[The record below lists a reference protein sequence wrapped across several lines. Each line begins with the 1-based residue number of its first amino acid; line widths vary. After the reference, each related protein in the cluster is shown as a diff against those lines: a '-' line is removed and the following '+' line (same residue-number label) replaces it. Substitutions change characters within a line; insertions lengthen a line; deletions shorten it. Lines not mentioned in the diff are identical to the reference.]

1 MPQAPAESGTAE
13 FRRAHRISD
22 GASFKS
28 SPLRLRPR
36 TCAHT
41 ISPISGRSK
50 PRALAPVP
58 WGFYIGRAQV
68 DPDGLGV
75 SESPGAEW
83 AALLNPPSDFRSPRL
98 PRPPPGVDSMQR
110 SSEPCEMEK
119 TPPVTG
125 KRRGGS
131 RKACN
136 ECKQQKLRC
145 DIVQTPAAAC
155 SRCRRLG
162 IDCKVEQSF
171 KRISKRRR
179 NAEMEKEIAD
189 LRSRLSHPNQEQTG
203 ESHIGDD
210 LSQCSEEV
218 FARRD
223 SATIERSRPVSVPV
237 EPHPAMATP
246 LTMQR
251 DGSIPSQE
259 ENHWRLEDVSLSRA
273 RVSRLFEQ
281 YFTFYHPFLPL
292 LNPPKPAEVYLNR
305 CPLLAWTIICV
316 ASRRSPSE
324 PGLLSALSGPF
335 SRLLWSTITN
345 VPQDYRV
352 VKALCV
358 LCTWPLPTTSQ
369 RTDATFMLS
378 GLMMQIAMQLGLHR
392 PVQAEEFTTFRM
404 EVQGEA
410 LKDRLHTWVIC
421 NIVAQNVATGYGQP
435 PSTIYDWALEPASLK
450 DADYRLPDD
459 LAIRLRIEKFC
470 DRVTKALYSSKPE
483 PAEFISAEKLVVV
496 QILESELREMEVEF
510 GREIS
515 AINMIHLRA
524 AELHFRYFVFL
535 GSSARSDDLTKL
547 FIATT
552 SFLGRV
558 LDLETSPGELIGHST
573 NYILQMI
580 VSAAFA
586 LMKLLKSSFSRHI
599 DFNHGKLLF
608 NGAISAI
615 RRISVMDHDRPIRLA
630 DILAQM
636 WNATGLEPAEE
647 DTLQLKVRCRMSMSH
662 VYDTVWRWRQRF
674 RPMKSIEE
682 LQGEFYSRLLQLFDF
697 IAHSYSLVAA
707 SANQDLSGTVGPLTR
722 QQQESSLEDPSL
734 MLPAQFDEGGAFFSE
749 AGFSEVFDSLNWV
762 FEGIPD
768 SFVAPPVL

>member
-1 MPQAPAESGTAE
+1 MDLEY
-13 FRRAHRISD
+13 RN
-22 GASFKS
+22 
-28 SPLRLRPR
+28 L
-36 TCAHT
+36 
-41 ISPISGRSK
+41 
-50 PRALAPVP
+50 LAPNGP
-58 WGFYIGRAQV
+58 PLF
-68 DPDGLGV
+68 
-75 SESPGAEW
+75 
-83 AALLNPPSDFRSPRL
+83 PSDFRSPRL
-98 PRPPPGVDSMQR
+98 PRPAPGEFLQR
-110 SSEPCEMEK
+110 SPESGEMVK

-189 LRSRLSHPNQEQTG
+189 LRRKLATNPSDQEVPADG
-203 ESHIGDD
+203 HVGDD

-218 FARRD
+218 FTRRD
-223 SATIERSRPVSVPV
+223 SAAVDRPRPVSVPA
-237 EPHPAMATP
+237 EPHPSMATP

-251 DGSIPSQE
+251 DGSILSQD
-259 ENHWRLEDVSLSRA
+259 ENTPWRLEDISLSRA
-273 RVSRLFEQ
+273 RVSRLYEQ
-281 YFTFYHPFLPL
+281 YFNYYHPFLPL
-292 LNPPKPAEVYLNR
+292 LNPPKPSEVYLNR

-316 ASRRSPSE
+316 ASRRSPTE
-324 PGLLSALSGPF
+324 PGLLTALSGPF
-335 SRLLWSTITN
+335 SRLLWSTITS
-345 VPQDYRV
+345 VPHDYRV

-410 LKDRLHTWVIC
+410 MKDRLHTWVIC

-450 DADYRLPDD
+450 DADYRLPND
-459 LAIRLRIEKFC
+459 LTIRLRIEKFC

-483 PAEFISAEKLVVV
+483 PGEFVSAEKLVIV

-510 GREIS
+510 GRDIS

-535 GSSARSDDLTKL
+535 GASPRSDDLTKL

-586 LMKLLKSSFSRHI
+586 LMKLLKSNFNRHI

-636 WNATGLEPAEE
+636 WNASGPEPAEE
-647 DTLQLKVRCRMSMSH
+647 DILQLKVRCRMSMSH

-682 LQGEFYSRLLQLFDF
+682 MQ
-697 IAHSYSLVAA
+697 AA
-707 SANQDLSGTVGPLTR
+707 AAIANQDITSAAGPSAR
-722 QQQESSLEDPSL
+722 PQDQSMDDPSL
-734 MLPAQFDEGGAFFSE
+734 MLPAQFDESAAFFSE

-762 FEGIPD
+762 FDGIPD

>member
-1 MPQAPAESGTAE
+1 MPQAYDESATAE
-13 FRRAHRISD
+13 IRLGSKSPANHRPQSAD
-22 GASFKS
+22 KFPT
-28 SPLRLRPR
+28 SPFSGP
-36 TCAHT
+36 
-41 ISPISGRSK
+41 ISPIYGTWT
-50 PRALAPVP
+50 PRTLVHVS
-58 WGFYIGRAQV
+58 WGFIPAERRLISMDLGYRNILAS
-68 DPDGLGV
+68 DGPHY
-75 SESPGAEW
+75 SI
-83 AALLNPPSDFRSPRL
+83 PPSDFRSPTL
-98 PRPPPGVDSMQR
+98 PRPPPVIDFMQR
-110 SSEPCEMEK
+110 SSESCEMEK
-119 TPPVTG
+119 APPVTG

-136 ECKQQKLRC
+136 ECKQQK
-145 DIVQTPAAAC
+145 
-155 SRCRRLG
+155 
-162 IDCKVEQSF
+162 SF

-189 LRSRLSHPNQEQTG
+189 LRRRLGPNSDHEQGVETHEPHGGDEMSH
-203 ESHIGDD
+203 
-210 LSQCSEEV
+210 CSEDV

-223 SATIERSRPVSVPV
+223 SAAIDQSRHVSVPV
-237 EPHPAMATP
+237 ESHSSIATP
-246 LTMQR
+246 LTMKR
-251 DGSIPSQE
+251 DGSIISQDE
-259 ENHWRLEDVSLSRA
+259 GQWRLEDITLSKA
-273 RVSRLFEQ
+273 RVLRLYEQ
-281 YFTFYHPFLPL
+281 YFTYYHPFLPL
-292 LNPPKPAEVYLNR
+292 LNPPKPPEVYLHR
-305 CPLLAWTIICV
+305 CPLLAWTMICV
-316 ASRRSPSE
+316 ASRRSQYE

-335 SRLLWSTITN
+335 SRLLWSTITS

-435 PSTIYDWALEPASLK
+435 PSTIYDWALEPASLR

-483 PAEFISAEKLVVV
+483 PADFISADKFVVV
-496 QILESELREMEVEF
+496 QVLESELRDMDVEF
-510 GREIS
+510 DGKIS
-515 AINMIHLRA
+515 AINTIHLRA
-524 AELHFRYFVFL
+524 AELHFRYFMFL
-535 GSSARSDDLTKL
+535 GSTARNDDLIKL
-547 FIATT
+547 FLATT

-636 WNATGLEPAEE
+636 WNATSLEPAEE
-647 DTLQLKVRCRMSMSH
+647 DALQLKVRCRMSMSH

-674 RPMKSIEE
+674 RPVKSLEE
-682 LQGEFYSRLLQLFDF
+682 MQAAA
-697 IAHSYSLVAA
+697 IA
-707 SANQDLSGTVGPLTR
+707 ANQDILGPAGHMTR
-722 QQQESSLEDPSL
+722 QQQDSSLEDQSL
-734 MLPAQFDEGGAFFSE
+734 MMPAQFDEGGAFFSE
-749 AGFSEVFDSLNWV
+749 SGFSEVFDSLNWV
-762 FEGIPD
+762 FDGIPD

>member
-1 MPQAPAESGTAE
+1 MDLGYRNVQAP
-13 FRRAHRISD
+13 D
-22 GASFKS
+22 G
-28 SPLRLRPR
+28 PLYS
-36 TCAHT
+36 
-41 ISPISGRSK
+41 I
-50 PRALAPVP
+50 
-58 WGFYIGRAQV
+58 
-68 DPDGLGV
+68 
-75 SESPGAEW
+75 
-83 AALLNPPSDFRSPRL
+83 PPSDFRSPTV
-98 PRPPPGVDSMQR
+98 PRPPVSDFMQR
-110 SSEPCEMEK
+110 GSVSTMEK

-145 DIVQTPAAAC
+145 DIVQTPAEAC

-189 LRSRLSHPNQEQTG
+189 LRRRLGPGSDHEQG
-203 ESHIGDD
+203 VQVHEAHGDQV
-210 LSQCSEEV
+210 SPSSEDV

-223 SATIERSRPVSVPV
+223 SAAIDRSRPVSVPV
-237 EPHPAMATP
+237 ETHPSMATP
-246 LTMQR
+246 MTIKR
-251 DGSIPSQE
+251 DGSIVSQDE
-259 ENHWRLEDVSLSRA
+259 GHWQLEDISLSRA
-273 RVSRLFEQ
+273 RVLRLYEQ
-281 YFTFYHPFLPL
+281 YFTYYHPFLPL
-292 LNPPKPAEVYLNR
+292 LNPPKPPEVYLHR

-316 ASRRSPSE
+316 ASRRSQYE
-324 PGLLSALSGPF
+324 PGLLVALSGPF
-335 SRLLWSTITN
+335 SRLLWSTITS

-410 LKDRLHTWVIC
+410 VKDRLHTWVIC

-435 PSTIYDWALEPASLK
+435 PSTIYDWALEPASMR

-483 PAEFISAEKLVVV
+483 PAEFINADKLLVV
-496 QILESELREMEVEF
+496 QILESELREMDVEF
-510 GREIS
+510 DGRMS
-515 AINMIHLRA
+515 AINTIHLRA
-524 AELHFRYFVFL
+524 AELHFRYFMFL
-535 GSSARSDDLTKL
+535 GPNARNDDLIKL
-547 FIATT
+547 YTATT
-552 SFLGRV
+552 SFLTRV
-558 LDLETSPGELIGHST
+558 LELETSPGELIGHST

-586 LMKLLKSSFSRHI
+586 LMKLLKSSFSRNL
-599 DFNHGKLLF
+599 DFNHGKILF

-636 WNATGLEPAEE
+636 WNATSLEPAEE
-647 DTLQLKVRCRMSMSH
+647 DALQLKVRCRMSMSH

-674 RPMKSIEE
+674 RPAKSMEE
-682 LQGEFYSRLLQLFDF
+682 MQAAA
-697 IAHSYSLVAA
+697 IA
-707 SANQDLSGTVGPLTR
+707 ANQDIPGPTGPLTR
-722 QQQESSLEDPSL
+722 QQQDSSLEDPAML
-734 MLPAQFDEGGAFFSE
+734 MPTQFDESGAFFSE
-749 AGFSEVFDSLNWV
+749 TGFSEVFDSLNWV
-762 FEGIPD
+762 FDGIPEG

>member
-1 MPQAPAESGTAE
+1 
-13 FRRAHRISD
+13 
-22 GASFKS
+22 
-28 SPLRLRPR
+28 
-36 TCAHT
+36 
-41 ISPISGRSK
+41 
-50 PRALAPVP
+50 
-58 WGFYIGRAQV
+58 
-68 DPDGLGV
+68 
-75 SESPGAEW
+75 
-83 AALLNPPSDFRSPRL
+83 
-98 PRPPPGVDSMQR
+98 MQR
-110 SSEPCEMEK
+110 SSESCEMEK
-119 TPPVTG
+119 APPVTG

-189 LRSRLSHPNQEQTG
+189 LRRRLGPNSDHEQG
-203 ESHIGDD
+203 VEPQESHGGDEM
-210 LSQCSEEV
+210 SHCSEDV

-223 SATIERSRPVSVPV
+223 SAAIDQSRPVSVPV
-237 EPHPAMATP
+237 ETHSSIATP
-246 LTMQR
+246 LTMKR
-251 DGSIPSQE
+251 DGSIISQDE
-259 ENHWRLEDVSLSRA
+259 GQWRLEDICLSRA
-273 RVSRLFEQ
+273 RVLRLYEQ
-281 YFTFYHPFLPL
+281 YFTYYHPFLPL
-292 LNPPKPAEVYLNR
+292 LNPPKPPEVYLNR
-305 CPLLAWTIICV
+305 CPLLAWTMICV
-316 ASRRSPSE
+316 ASRRSQYE

-335 SRLLWSTITN
+335 SRLLWSTITS

-435 PSTIYDWALEPASLK
+435 PSTIYDWALEPASLR

-459 LAIRLRIEKFC
+459 LATRLRIEKFC

-483 PAEFISAEKLVVV
+483 PAEFISADKLVVV
-496 QILESELREMEVEF
+496 QVLESELRDMDVEF
-510 GREIS
+510 DGKIS
-515 AINMIHLRA
+515 AINTIHLRA
-524 AELHFRYFVFL
+524 AELHFRYFMFL
-535 GSSARSDDLTKL
+535 GSTVRSDDLIKL
-547 FIATT
+547 FLATT

-586 LMKLLKSSFSRHI
+586 LMKLLKSSFSRHL

-636 WNATGLEPAEE
+636 WNATSLEPAEE
-647 DTLQLKVRCRMSMSH
+647 DALQLKVRCRMSMSH

-674 RPMKSIEE
+674 RPIKSLEE
-682 LQGEFYSRLLQLFDF
+682 MQAAA
-697 IAHSYSLVAA
+697 IA
-707 SANQDLSGTVGPLTR
+707 ANQDILGPAGHMTR
-722 QQQESSLEDPSL
+722 QQQDSSLEDQSL
-734 MLPAQFDEGGAFFSE
+734 MMPAQFDEGGAFFSE
-749 AGFSEVFDSLNWV
+749 SGFSEVFDSLNWV
-762 FEGIPD
+762 FDGIPD

>member
-1 MPQAPAESGTAE
+1 
-13 FRRAHRISD
+13 
-22 GASFKS
+22 
-28 SPLRLRPR
+28 
-36 TCAHT
+36 
-41 ISPISGRSK
+41 
-50 PRALAPVP
+50 
-58 WGFYIGRAQV
+58 
-68 DPDGLGV
+68 
-75 SESPGAEW
+75 
-83 AALLNPPSDFRSPRL
+83 
-98 PRPPPGVDSMQR
+98 
-110 SSEPCEMEK
+110 MEK

-145 DIVQTPAAAC
+145 DIVQTPAASC

-162 IDCKVEQSF
+162 IECKIEQSF
-171 KRISKRRR
+171 KRISKRRH

-189 LRSRLSHPNQEQTG
+189 LRRRLGNGSDLEQTAEQELH
-203 ESHIGDD
+203 ESHGGDD
-210 LSQCSEEV
+210 LSRCSEDV

-223 SATIERSRPVSVPV
+223 SAAVDRSRPVSVPI
-237 EPHPAMATP
+237 ETHPSVATP
-246 LTMQR
+246 LTMKR
-251 DGSIPSQE
+251 DGSIISQDE
-259 ENHWRLEDVSLSRA
+259 GHWRLEDISISKA
-273 RVSRLFEQ
+273 RIARLYDQ
-281 YFTFYHPFLPL
+281 YFTYYHPFLPL
-292 LNPPKPAEVYLNR
+292 LNPPKPPEVYLHR

-316 ASRRSPSE
+316 ASRRSPYE

-335 SRLLWSTITN
+335 SRLLWSTITS

-435 PSTIYDWALEPASLK
+435 ASTIYDWALEPASLR
-450 DADYRLPDD
+450 DADYRLPHD

-483 PAEFISAEKLVVV
+483 PAEFVSVDKLVVV

-510 GREIS
+510 GRDIS
-515 AINMIHLRA
+515 AINLIHLRA
-524 AELHFRYFVFL
+524 AELHFRYFMFL
-535 GSSARSDDLTKL
+535 GSNARVDDLTKL
-547 FIATT
+547 YLATT

-558 LDLETSPGELIGHST
+558 LDLETSPGDLIGHST

-636 WNATGLEPAEE
+636 WNATSLEPAEE
-647 DTLQLKVRCRMSMSH
+647 DALQLKVRCRMSMSH

-674 RPMKSIEE
+674 RPVKSFEE
-682 LQGEFYSRLLQLFDF
+682 MQAAA
-697 IAHSYSLVAA
+697 IA
-707 SANQDLSGTVGPLTR
+707 ANQDISTTTRPLTR
-722 QQQESSLEDPSL
+722 QQDSSLEDSSL
-734 MLPAQFDEGGAFFSE
+734 IMPAQFDEGGAFFSE

-762 FEGIPD
+762 FDGIPD

>member
-1 MPQAPAESGTAE
+1 MDLDY
-13 FRRAHRISD
+13 RN
-22 GASFKS
+22 
-28 SPLRLRPR
+28 L
-36 TCAHT
+36 
-41 ISPISGRSK
+41 
-50 PRALAPVP
+50 LAPSGP
-58 WGFYIGRAQV
+58 HLIPQ
-68 DPDGLGV
+68 
-75 SESPGAEW
+75 
-83 AALLNPPSDFRSPRL
+83 SDFRSPSL
-98 PRPPPGVDSMQR
+98 PRPPPGVNFMQR
-110 SSEPCEMEK
+110 SPESGEMEK

-136 ECKQQKLRC
+136 EYVSTSPLHRAEAEAVATLPSYDVILYKLPLRHA
-145 DIVQTPAAAC
+145 PAAVGSGLTAKLNN
-155 SRCRRLG
+155 RLN
-162 IDCKVEQSF
+162 VSPSEVH
-171 KRISKRRR
+171 RR

-189 LRSRLSHPNQEQTG
+189 LRRRLETNPEEHAGEHHTADEMSQT
-203 ESHIGDD
+203 
-210 LSQCSEEV
+210 SEEG
-218 FARRD
+218 FRRRES
-223 SATIERSRPVSVPV
+223 SAVDRSRPVSVPA
-237 EPHPAMATP
+237 EPHPSMSTP

-251 DGSIPSQE
+251 SGSILSQD
-259 ENHWRLEDVSLSRA
+259 ENTPWRLEDITLSRA
-273 RVSRLFEQ
+273 RVARLFEQ
-281 YFTFYHPFLPL
+281 YYNYYHPFLPL
-292 LNPPKPAEVYLNR
+292 LNLPKPPEVYLGR
-305 CPLLAWTIICV
+305 CPLLAWTIVCV
-316 ASRRSPSE
+316 ASRRSPSD

-392 PVQAEEFTTFRM
+392 PVQAEEFTTFQM
-404 EVQGEA
+404 GVQGEA
-410 LKDRLHTWVIC
+410 LKDRLHTWIIC

-435 PSTIYDWALEPASLK
+435 PSTMYDWALEPASLK
-450 DADYRLPDD
+450 DADYRLQTD

-470 DRVTKALYSSKPE
+470 DRVTKALYSSRPD
-483 PAEFISAEKLVVV
+483 PGEFVSVEKLVVV
-496 QILESELREMEVEF
+496 QLLESELREMEVEF
-510 GREIS
+510 GQEIS

-535 GSSARSDDLTKL
+535 GPSPRSDDLTKL

-558 LDLETSPGELIGHST
+558 LDLETAPGELIGHST

-586 LMKLLKSSFSRHI
+586 LMKLLKSSFNRHI

-636 WNATGLEPAEE
+636 WNATGPEPAGE
-647 DTLQLKVRCRMSMSH
+647 DGLQLKIRCRMSMSH

-674 RPMKSIEE
+674 RPVKSIEE
-682 LQGEFYSRLLQLFDF
+682 MQ
-697 IAHSYSLVAA
+697 AA
-707 SANQDLSGTVGPLTR
+707 AAAANMDITTTAGPMR
-722 QQQESSLEDPSL
+722 QQDISLEDPSL
-734 MLPAQFDEGGAFFSE
+734 LLQTQFDESGAFFTE

-768 SFVAPPVL
+768 SFVAPPIL

>member
-1 MPQAPAESGTAE
+1 MDLEY
-13 FRRAHRISD
+13 RN
-22 GASFKS
+22 
-28 SPLRLRPR
+28 L
-36 TCAHT
+36 
-41 ISPISGRSK
+41 
-50 PRALAPVP
+50 LAPNGP
-58 WGFYIGRAQV
+58 HLI
-68 DPDGLGV
+68 PH
-75 SESPGAEW
+75 
-83 AALLNPPSDFRSPRL
+83 SDFRSPRL
-98 PRPPPGVDSMQR
+98 PRPPPGVEFMQR
-110 SSEPCEMEK
+110 SPDSGEMEK

-189 LRSRLSHPNQEQTG
+189 LRRRLTTNPDQEPEAKHHTG
-203 ESHIGDD
+203 DEM
-210 LSQCSEEV
+210 SQCSEDV
-218 FARRD
+218 FHRRES
-223 SATIERSRPVSVPV
+223 SAVDRSRPVSVPV
-237 EPHPAMATP
+237 EPHPSISTP

-251 DGSIPSQE
+251 SGSIHSQD
-259 ENHWRLEDVSLSRA
+259 ENTPWRLEDVTLSRA
-273 RVSRLFEQ
+273 RVARLFEQ
-281 YFTFYHPFLPL
+281 YFNYYHPFLPL
-292 LNPPKPAEVYLNR
+292 LNLPKPPEVYLNR
-305 CPLLAWTIICV
+305 CPLLAWTIVCI
-316 ASRRSPSE
+316 ASRRSPSD
-324 PGLLSALSGPF
+324 PGLLTALSGPF
-335 SRLLWSTITN
+335 SRLLWSTITS

-352 VKALCV
+352 VKSLCL

-392 PVQAEEFTTFRM
+392 PVQPEEFTTFQM

-410 LKDRLHTWVIC
+410 LKDRLHTWILC

-435 PSTIYDWALEPASLK
+435 ANTIYDWALEPTSLK
-450 DADYRLPDD
+450 DADYRLPSD
-459 LAIRLRIEKFC
+459 LSIRLRIEKFC

-483 PAEFISAEKLVVV
+483 PGEFISTEKLVIV

-510 GREIS
+510 GQDIS
-515 AINMIHLRA
+515 AINLIHLRA

-535 GSSARSDDLTKL
+535 GSNARSDDLTKL

-552 SFLGRV
+552 SFLERV
-558 LDLETSPGELIGHST
+558 LDLETAPGELIGHST

-586 LMKLLKSSFSRHI
+586 LMKLLKSNFNRHI

-636 WNATGLEPAEE
+636 WNATGAEPVGE
-647 DTLQLKVRCRMSMSH
+647 DDLQLKVRCRMSMSH

-674 RPMKSIEE
+674 RPVKSIEE
-682 LQGEFYSRLLQLFDF
+682 MQ
-697 IAHSYSLVAA
+697 AA
-707 SANQDLSGTVGPLTR
+707 AAVANQDIMTTSGNMGR
-722 QQQESSLEDPSL
+722 QQDSSMEDTSL
-734 MLPAQFDEGGAFFSE
+734 MMPAQFDEGGAFFSE

-762 FEGIPD
+762 FDGIPD
-768 SFVAPPVL
+768 SFVAPPIL

>member
-1 MPQAPAESGTAE
+1 MPQANCRDSARSGKSAALKASHLPHLSPSADFSDLRQTLRAFVHVSWGFIPAG
-13 FRRAHRISD
+13 RRLSLMDLGYRNI
-22 GASFKS
+22 
-28 SPLRLRPR
+28 
-36 TCAHT
+36 
-41 ISPISGRSK
+41 
-50 PRALAPVP
+50 LAP
-58 WGFYIGRAQV
+58 
-68 DPDGLGV
+68 DGPHYSL
-75 SESPGAEW
+75 PTT
-83 AALLNPPSDFRSPRL
+83 DFRSPTL
-98 PRPPPGVDSMQR
+98 PRPPAVDFMQR
-110 SSEPCEMEK
+110 SSESCEMEN

-125 KRRGGS
+125 KRRGGC

-189 LRSRLSHPNQEQTG
+189 LRRRLGPNSDHEQTG
-203 ESHIGDD
+203 ELRESQAGDAMSH
-210 LSQCSEEV
+210 CSEDV
-218 FARRD
+218 FSRRE
-223 SATIERSRPVSVPV
+223 SAVDQSRHVSVPV
-237 EPHPAMATP
+237 ETHPSITTP
-246 LTMQR
+246 LTMKR
-251 DGSIPSQE
+251 DGSIISQDE
-259 ENHWRLEDVSLSRA
+259 GSWRLEDISLSRS
-273 RVSRLFEQ
+273 RVIRLYEL
-281 YFTFYHPFLPL
+281 YFTNYHPFLPL
-292 LNPPKPAEVYLNR
+292 LNPPKPPEVYLNR

-316 ASRRSPSE
+316 ASRRSQHE

-335 SRLLWSTITN
+335 SRLLWSTITS

-421 NIVAQNVATGYGQP
+421 NVVAQNVATGYGQP
-435 PSTIYDWALEPASLK
+435 PSTIYDWALEPASLR
-450 DADYRLPDD
+450 DADYRLPDE
-459 LAIRLRIEKFC
+459 LAMRLRIEKFC

-483 PAEFISAEKLVVV
+483 PAEIINADKLVIVH
-496 QILESELREMEVEF
+496 ILESELQDMEADF
-510 GREIS
+510 GSGIS
-515 AINMIHLRA
+515 AINLIHLRA
-524 AELHFRYFVFL
+524 AELHFRYFMFL
-535 GSSARSDDLTKL
+535 SSNARTDDLMKL
-547 FIATT
+547 YTATT

-586 LMKLLKSSFSRHI
+586 LMKMLRSSFSRFI
-599 DFNHGKLLF
+599 NFVHGKLLF

-636 WNATGLEPAEE
+636 WNATNTETAEE
-647 DTLQLKVRCRMSMSH
+647 DALQLKVRCRMSMSH

-674 RPMKSIEE
+674 RPVKSFEE
-682 LQGEFYSRLLQLFDF
+682 MQAAA
-697 IAHSYSLVAA
+697 IA
-707 SANQDLSGTVGPLTR
+707 ANQDILGPSGHMTR
-722 QQQESSLEDPSL
+722 PQDSSLEDTSL
-734 MLPAQFDEGGAFFSE
+734 MIPAQFDEGGAFFSE

-762 FEGIPD
+762 FDGIPD
-768 SFVAPPVL
+768 SFVAPPIL

>member
-1 MPQAPAESGTAE
+1 MDLGY
-13 FRRAHRISD
+13 RN
-22 GASFKS
+22 
-28 SPLRLRPR
+28 L
-36 TCAHT
+36 
-41 ISPISGRSK
+41 
-50 PRALAPVP
+50 LAPNGP
-58 WGFYIGRAQV
+58 HLI
-68 DPDGLGV
+68 
-75 SESPGAEW
+75 
-83 AALLNPPSDFRSPRL
+83 PPSDFRSPRL
-98 PRPPPGVDSMQR
+98 PRPPPILDELHRTPDS
-110 SSEPCEMEK
+110 SEMEK
-119 TPPVTG
+119 VPPVTG
-125 KRRGGS
+125 KRRGGC

-162 IDCKVEQSF
+162 IDCKVEPSF

-189 LRSRLSHPNQEQTG
+189 LRRRLSTNPEYPQSREPHE
-203 ESHIGDD
+203 GDD
-210 LSQCSEEV
+210 MSQCSDEA
-218 FARRD
+218 FSRRD
-223 SATIERSRPVSVPV
+223 STGIDRSRPVSVPA
-237 EPHPAMATP
+237 ESHPSMATP
-246 LTMQR
+246 LTMKR
-251 DGSIPSQE
+251 DGSIMSQD
-259 ENHWRLEDVSLSRA
+259 ENTPWRLEDITLSRA
-273 RVSRLFEQ
+273 RVARLFEQ
-281 YFTFYHPFLPL
+281 YFNYYHPFLPL
-292 LNPPKPAEVYLNR
+292 LNLPKPPEVYLSR
-305 CPLLAWTIICV
+305 CPLLAWTIVCV
-316 ASRRSPSE
+316 ACRRSPSD
-324 PGLLSALSGPF
+324 PGLLTALSGPF
-335 SRLLWSTITN
+335 SRLLWSTITG

-378 GLMMQIAMQLGLHR
+378 GLMMQIAMQLGMHR
-392 PVQAEEFTTFRM
+392 PVQAEEFTTFRI
-404 EVQGEA
+404 EAQGEA

-450 DADYRLPDD
+450 DADYHLPEN

-470 DRVTKALYSSKPE
+470 DRVTKSLYSSKPE
-483 PAEFISAEKLVVV
+483 PAEFVSAEKLVIV
-496 QILESELREMEVEF
+496 QILESELKEMELQF
-510 GREIS
+510 GQEIS

-524 AELHFRYFVFL
+524 AELHLRYFVFL
-535 GSSARSDDLTKL
+535 SSNPRSDDLTKL

-586 LMKLLKSSFSRHI
+586 LMKLLKSNFSRHI

-615 RRISVMDHDRPIRLA
+615 RRISVMDHDRPVRLA
-630 DILAQM
+630 DILSQM
-636 WNATGLEPAEE
+636 WNATGPMAAEE
-647 DTLQLKVRCRMSMSH
+647 DGLQLKVRCRMSMSH

-674 RPMKSIEE
+674 RPGKTVEE
-682 LQGEFYSRLLQLFDF
+682 IQ
-697 IAHSYSLVAA
+697 AA
-707 SANQDLSGTVGPLTR
+707 AAAAAAANQPISTVNGLPVPDN
-722 QQQESSLEDPSL
+722 SLDNPGL
-734 MLPAQFDEGGAFFSE
+734 MIPTQFDESGAFFSE

-768 SFVAPPVL
+768 SSFAPVVL